1 MIAFSI
7 VIPVYNK
14 EAFIGKT
21 IESVLAQSYVGFEL
35 ILVNDGSTDNSETII
50 KDYTN
55 DTRVRLVSQENQ
67 GAAAARNR
75 GIAEAKNDYIALLD
89 ADDLWYADHLQTHAK
104 NIQAFPEKELFAT
117 NSYLQVGNKKRSRV
131 FSIPTPKKPSL
142 VDFFEASLIDSL
154 INSSTV
160 VIKRSL
166 LDRCGGFD
174 ERLTRTE
181 DTDLWVRLAHETQ
194 VVFDPKHTVCVVRD
208 SKGLSQKSVAQ
219 QHKLKFEKF
228 KDLEAKNPT
237 AKRYLDLN
245 RYALALESRLQG
257 DAQEAAQLSSEVDLK
272 NLNSKQRFLLA
283 RGTASLRM
291 LFKIKG
297 ILARLG
303 LGLSAYK

>member
-1 MIAFSI
+1 VIAFSI

-50 KDYTN
+50 KAYTN

-89 ADDLWYADHLQTHAK
+89 ADDLWYTDHLQTHAK

-131 FSIPTPKKPSL
+131 FSVPTPKKPSL

-181 DTDLWVRLAHETQ
+181 DTDLWVRLAKETQ
-194 VVFDPKHTVCVVRD
+194 VVFDPKQTVCVVRD

-228 KDLEAKNPT
+228 KDLEAKNP
-237 AKRYLDLN
+237 AVKRYLDLN

>member
-1 MIAFSI
+1 M
-7 VIPVYNK
+7 
-14 EAFIGKT
+14 
-21 IESVLAQSYVGFEL
+21 
-35 ILVNDGSTDNSETII
+35 
-50 KDYTN
+50 
-55 DTRVRLVSQENQ
+55 
-67 GAAAARNR
+67 
-75 GIAEAKNDYIALLD
+75 
-89 ADDLWYADHLQTHAK
+89 
-104 NIQAFPEKELFAT
+104 
-117 NSYLQVGNKKRSRV
+117 
-131 FSIPTPKKPSL
+131 
-142 VDFFEASLIDSL
+142 IDSL